1 MNTPLSKAI
10 VDFFMELPLFSR
22 MNPEEVK
29 LVARHMNVV
38 ELQPG
43 QVLFQEYEQGNFM
56 CFIESGRLEV
66 LKQLGASQ
74 QEVLI
79 TTLGRG
85 QSIGEM
91 SVIEDMPR
99 SATIRARDG
108 ARLYILSQ
116 AAFDLIL
123 NRHTNI
129 GIKLLKGIAVLLSN
143 NLRKTS
149 SRLAEYMLPVS

>member
-29 LVARHMNVV
+29 LVAKHMNVV

-99 SATIRARDG
+99 SATIRARG
-108 ARLYILSQ
+108 
-116 AAFDLIL
+116 
-123 NRHTNI
+123 T
-129 GIKLLKGIAVLLSN
+129 
-143 NLRKTS
+143 
-149 SRLAEYMLPVS
+149 